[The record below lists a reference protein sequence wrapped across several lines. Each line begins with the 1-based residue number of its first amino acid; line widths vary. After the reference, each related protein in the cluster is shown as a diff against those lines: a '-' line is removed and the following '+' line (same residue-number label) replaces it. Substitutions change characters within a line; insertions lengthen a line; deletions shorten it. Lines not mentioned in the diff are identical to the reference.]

1 MVLHTSGIPNP
12 DHILQAFEAYAR
24 SLNLRPDLD
33 RRFEV
38 GGLCFLPLPAPRSSI
53 PAISQFTFLR
63 ATREMPALRP
73 LRPMLRASAR
83 PKPFAIA
90 LPAGRPVDPQLRAAV
105 FDGGIPGD
113 GAFEPFAELH
123 EPAGISNPVAE
134 YVEHG
139 TGVTSALLFGPLE
152 KGLPASRPYGAVDHF
167 RVLDDATAGDP
178 HELYDALKR
187 IRDVLQSRMYSFVN
201 LSIGPALPIEDH
213 EVHAWTAVLDE
224 LLSDGE
230 TLTTVAVGNQGEAD
244 WDSGNARVQ
253 VPSDSVNSLA
263 VGAADTRGPVWKR
276 ASYSCIGPGRSPG
289 LVKPDVVAFGGV
301 GGEPF
306 FAFDP
311 SLRLAVPQTGTSFA
325 GPYAL
330 WMGMGVRAHFGTLLS
345 PLAIRALLVHC
356 SEPRDIPAAEIGWG
370 RIAQNLDEI
379 VICPDGL
386 ARIVYQGELTAAQ
399 YLRTLIPLPSG
410 TLAGMVT
417 ITATFCFASKTDP
430 QDPSNY
436 TRGGLDVTFRPHA
449 DKTDEGKVH
458 PTSQSFFR
466 RTDYDK
472 EAELRYNAHKWE
484 TTLHRR
490 RRFRASSLKE
500 PFFDVHY
507 QTRQA
512 GKAVRGSEK
521 IRFALIITVEAP
533 KVRDLYD
540 RVVQR
545 YRTQLEPLR
554 PIIEIP
560 IRT

>member
-1 MVLHTSGIPNP
+1 
-12 DHILQAFEAYAR
+12 
-24 SLNLRPDLD
+24 
-33 RRFEV
+33 
-38 GGLCFLPLPAPRSSI
+38 
-53 PAISQFTFLR
+53 
-63 ATREMPALRP
+63 
-73 LRPMLRASAR
+73 
-83 PKPFAIA
+83 
-90 LPAGRPVDPQLRAAV
+90 
-105 FDGGIPGD
+105 
-113 GAFEPFAELH
+113 
-123 EPAGISNPVAE
+123 
-134 YVEHG
+134 
-139 TGVTSALLFGPLE
+139 
-152 KGLPASRPYGAVDHF
+152 
-167 RVLDDATAGDP
+167 
-178 HELYDALKR
+178 
-187 IRDVLQSRMYSFVN
+187 
-201 LSIGPALPIEDH
+201 
-213 EVHAWTAVLDE
+213 
-224 LLSDGE
+224 
-230 TLTTVAVGNQGEAD
+230 
-244 WDSGNARVQ
+244 
-253 VPSDSVNSLA
+253 
-263 VGAADTRGPVWKR
+263 
-276 ASYSCIGPGRSPG
+276 
-289 LVKPDVVAFGGV
+289 
-301 GGEPF
+301 
-306 FAFDP
+306 
-311 SLRLAVPQTGTSFA
+311 
-325 GPYAL
+325 
-330 WMGMGVRAHFGTLLS
+330 
-345 PLAIRALLVHC
+345 
-356 SEPRDIPAAEIGWG
+356 
-370 RIAQNLDEI
+370 
-379 VICPDGL
+379 L

-554 PIIEIP
+554 PVIEIP
-560 IRT
+560 VRTSRS